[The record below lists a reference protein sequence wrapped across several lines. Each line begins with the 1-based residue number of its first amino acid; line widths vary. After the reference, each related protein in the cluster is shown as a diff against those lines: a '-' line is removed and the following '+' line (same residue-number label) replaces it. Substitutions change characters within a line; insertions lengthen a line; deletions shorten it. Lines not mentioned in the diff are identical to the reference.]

1 VPAQR
6 GAGFHGKLPAR
17 GDFLT
22 GNLPRSFVDPWDEWL
37 QAGIAASR
45 EQLGERWLAIYL
57 ESPIWRFVLSPGAC
71 GPWPWAGVLMPSV
84 DKVGRYFPLTI
95 ADTLPHN
102 SSPVATVTAA
112 ASWFERA
119 EALAVQALEN
129 DQLDLEA
136 FNRDIAALAETAP
149 PAGAGPETLPDT
161 CTQAAFWGAELDSTG
176 SVAAGLSIL
185 LDRLLIERLETY
197 SIWWNGGT
205 NAAPSRMYFSPKLPP
220 SERFV
225 ELLAGPT
232 PAEPPAE
239 PPPTVPSPLLE

>member
-1 VPAQR
+1 MAAQR

-37 QAGIAASR
+37 QAGMAASR

-102 SSPVATVTAA
+102 SSPIATVTAA
-112 ASWFERA
+112 APWFERA
-119 EALAVQALEN
+119 ETLAVQALEN

-136 FNRDIAALAETAP
+136 FNRDIAALADTAP

-161 CTQAAFWGAELDSTG
+161 CTSAAFWGAGLDSTG

-185 LDRLLIERLETY
+185 LDRFLAERLETY
-197 SIWWNGGT
+197 SIWWNGGS
-205 NAAPSRMYFSPKLPP
+205 NPASSRMYFSPKLPP

-225 ELLAGPT
+225 EFLAGPT
-232 PAEPPAE
+232 PVE
-239 PPPTVPSPLLE
+239 PPPPAPTPLLD